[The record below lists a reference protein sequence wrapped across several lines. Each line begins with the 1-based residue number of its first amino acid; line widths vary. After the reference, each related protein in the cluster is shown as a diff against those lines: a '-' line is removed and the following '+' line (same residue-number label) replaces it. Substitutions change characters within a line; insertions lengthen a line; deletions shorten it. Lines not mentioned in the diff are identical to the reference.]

1 MQRRTVTIKW
11 DQLDDFIDEDDEFFE
26 STNRLS
32 AVVPLDMPLSEFD
45 YDENDQ
51 DFDGSNVSFN
61 KLSSINSVKGNQNFM
76 INSQYDMW
84 MVAPGSITDRRR
96 RLLEDMGLNNDK
108 DFTRLTTNKLNKAYT
123 KRLVSTKPVI
133 TSLDTKIADEK
144 PNVVSD
150 VKKSSTPLEE
160 SKHVE
165 QKQHESL
172 PSAETQPQPPPQS
185 QAPAKLHSQ
194 AHHPQSQPEPQPPQP
209 RPAPQAHVQTQ
220 VQASNFPVLLIRSR
234 SDGDIDTSSFNTK
247 QRKEE
252 LIGSISKQRLTRT
265 SSELVTPSVGLPC
278 QYANVVRVFTPGR
291 TKKSSVAKAK
301 NKDNTN
307 NATTNTQLDSFFLIK
322 NLDTGKEFVVK
333 ETNEE
338 GWNKVS
344 DLQTGKQL
352 TMDEFEK
359 TVGHS
364 PMVKELMRRTSR
376 KKNGNVTGKLASTNS
391 LISKSFRNSKKKG
404 AAILKTIKSS
414 VKGSKVEKEKDD
426 NVATKT
432 TTTTT
437 NNTSSSSSKT
447 SGEQKTSGQPKTS
460 GELKPSGEQ
469 QKTSGELKTSR
480 EQQKTSGELQ
490 KTSGDQQQKA
500 TVEHEKTGGG
510 QPKPSGE
517 QKTVG
522 GQKKCTCVEQKAS
535 TDKNSNSEWVKA
547 RAHGKPV
554 KEFSALHLCQEIQL
568 AHDGSIWTM
577 RFSSDGQYLAT
588 AGEDTVINIWEVQEC
603 DVMSMR
609 LEDVDKGSITPD
621 NRPPLPDSS
630 PMPAD
635 KKKKSKNSKKKG
647 VPDYAKVPETMFGL
661 SDIPICTL
669 EGHKDDVLDLSWSK
683 SQLLLSSSMDKTVRL
698 WDMATKKCLK
708 QFTHS
713 DYVTCIHFNP
723 ADDNYFISGSLDTK
737 VRMWSI
743 PSRKVVDWSDVHDM
757 ITAVCYYPDG
767 QGAVVGLHNG
777 DCKAYCTADCK
788 LEQKDQIELHTK
800 AKADPKKITGFQF
813 SPSNQS
819 EVLVTSAD
827 SRIRIL
833 EGSHVVNKL
842 IGYRNTSSQFLAQY
856 SSDGK
861 YIICASEDSQ
871 VFIWKH
877 EKPKSSGGAKSK
889 YVTTTSYEHFPCTE
903 VTVVVPWSGSSKLQ
917 RLDNE
922 PQSTRHSKRLG
933 PDPQKS
939 EDNVQAKKSSQLPP
953 VPKNS
958 TEKGTN
964 STVDNSEQPSR
975 NESSIGVSDSGDTS
989 SRLDGGNN
997 NTAQSTAWGLVIV
1010 TAGVGGEIKVYQNV
1024 GLPVKVGT
1032 NLF

>member
-1 MQRRTVTIKW
+1 MTSLMKTMNSLKARIVSR
-11 DQLDDFIDEDDEFFE
+11 
-26 STNRLS
+26 RLS
-32 AVVPLDMPLSEFD
+32 PLTCLYQNSIMMKTTKILMVVTFLYPTNFHR
-45 YDENDQ
+45 
-51 DFDGSNVSFN
+51 SNQ
-61 KLSSINSVKGNQNFM
+61 VKENQNFM
-76 INSQYDMW
+76 VNSQYDMW

-108 DFTRLTTNKLNKAYT
+108 DFTRLTTNKFNKAYT

-144 PNVVSD
+144 PNVVSN
-150 VKKSSTPLEE
+150 VKKSSPPLEE
-160 SKHVE
+160 LKHVE

-185 QAPAKLHSQ
+185 QAPAKLHSK
-194 AHHPQSQPEPQPPQP
+194 AHHPKSQPEPQPPQP
-209 RPAPQAHVQTQ
+209 RAAPQAHVQA
-220 VQASNFPVLLIRSR
+220 QAQDSSFPVLLIRSR

-265 SSELVTPSVGLPC
+265 SSELVTPIVGLPW
-278 QYANVVRVFTPGR
+278 
-291 TKKSSVAKAK
+291 
-301 NKDNTN
+301 
-307 NATTNTQLDSFFLIK
+307 
-322 NLDTGKEFVVK
+322 KEFVVK

-376 KKNGNVTGKLASTNS
+376 KKNGNATGKLASTNS
-391 LISKSFRNSKKKG
+391 LISKSFRSSKKKG

-432 TTTTT
+432 TTTT

-460 GELKPSGEQ
+460 GELKTSGEQ
-469 QKTSGELKTSR
+469 QKTSR
-480 EQQKTSGELQ
+480 ELQ
-490 KTSGDQQQKA
+490 KTTGDQQQKI

-510 QPKPSGE
+510 QQKPNGE
-517 QKTVG
+517 QKTGG

-588 AGEDTVINIWEVQEC
+588 AGEDKVINIWEVQEC

-630 PMPAD
+630 PMPSD

-723 ADDNYFISGSLDTK
+723 TDDNYFISGSLDTK

-813 SPSNQS
+813 SPSNPS
-819 EVLVTSAD
+819 E
-827 SRIRIL
+827 
-833 EGSHVVNKL
+833 N

-922 PQSTRHSKRLG
+922 PQSTRHSKRSG

-958 TEKGTN
+958 TEKGSN
-964 STVDNSEQPSR
+964 SNVDNSEQPSR

-997 NTAQSTAWGLVIV
+997 STAQSTAWGLVIV

>member
-51 DFDGSNVSFN
+51 DFDGSNVSLSN
-61 KLSSINSVKGNQNFM
+61 KLSSINSVKENQNFM
-76 INSQYDMW
+76 VNSQYDMW

-108 DFTRLTTNKLNKAYT
+108 DFTRLTTNKFNKAYT

-144 PNVVSD
+144 PNVVSN
-150 VKKSSTPLEE
+150 VKKSSPPLEE

-172 PSAETQPQPPPQS
+172 PSAVTQPQPPPQS

-194 AHHPQSQPEPQPPQP
+194 AHHSQPQPEPQPPQP

-220 VQASNFPVLLIRSR
+220 AQASSLPVLLIRSR

-307 NATTNTQLDSFFLIK
+307 SATTNTQLDSFFLIK

-414 VKGSKVEKEKDD
+414 VKGS
-426 NVATKT
+426 
-432 TTTTT
+432 
-437 NNTSSSSSKT
+437 
-447 SGEQKTSGQPKTS
+447 
-460 GELKPSGEQ
+460 
-469 QKTSGELKTSR
+469 
-480 EQQKTSGELQ
+480 
-490 KTSGDQQQKA
+490 
-500 TVEHEKTGGG
+500 
-510 QPKPSGE
+510 
-517 QKTVG
+517 
-522 GQKKCTCVEQKAS
+522 KKCTCVEQKAS

-813 SPSNQS
+813 SPSNPS
-819 EVLVTSAD
+819 EILVTSAD

-922 PQSTRHSKRLG
+922 PQSTRHSKRSA

-958 TEKGTN
+958 TEKGSN